1 VEDNAS
7 HERLRRILLDRYRL
21 RTQPEMRQYLLEQLR
36 SRAASNAQIPIIG
49 GDARTGVA
57 VRQLI
62 AAKELSAAMNSDV
75 SII

>member
-7 HERLRRILLDRYRL
+7 HERLGQILLDRYRL

-36 SRAASNAQIPIIG
+36 SRAASDAQIPIIG

-57 VRQLI
+57 IRQLI
-62 AAKELSAAMNSDV
+62 AAKDLNAAMESEAGNG
-75 SII
+75 